1 MTEFNLDQL
10 LAVLG
15 AGGGG
20 AYLAVKVALA
30 QVLKSIEHAQGT
42 GDKAHLRI
50 DAHLQAHIRGD
61 K

>member
-20 AYLAVKVALA
+20 AYLAVKVALK
-30 QVLKSIEHAQGT
+30 QILRSIEHAQET
-42 GDKAHLRI
+42 GDAAHERM
-50 DAHLQAHIRGD
+50 DAHLENHWKIGG
-61 K
+61 